1 MKVKVKARS
10 LQTGM
15 HAVSAMPVGHGLG
28 GVLSKPAGLRLAPGA
43 RGDDSRR
50 AWPVSAA
57 PIDRTLLMVAGL
69 PLLTQIV
76 GSLFNIWY
84 NSFHVT
90 PFLDAAQLS
99 IFERSIFIFN
109 VGIYPVSVSI
119 WLTAV
124 AWLRKPLV
132 QLAAGEKVDPVR
144 LAKAQRHAVH
154 LPWWFLAITASG
166 WLLCIPG
173 LLIPLI
179 IGDTVLDP
187 RVLTHLPISIAIA
200 GLTSVSQGVFVVE
213 LTTERWLYNR
223 LFGEKSPS
231 ESEGVH
237 PLSLRGRGLLWL
249 VTAAVCPVLSLLLLV
264 LGSDTMVPDRL
275 FAGAVSLLAVT
286 FALVSAW
293 LMSRLLVEPVEQ
305 LRMAARSVASGDLSV
320 QIDLLRADEFGP
332 LIQEFNAMI
341 AELREQERLKRQI
354 AERTRELEDT
364 TTQLGAEAAQREQV
378 TNHLRSALGAAEAAS
393 TAKTE
398 FLANMSHELRTPLSA
413 ILGFAAIL
421 QDDGLPN
428 DSRQEFTL
436 SIERSGQ
443 HLLAVINDLLDLTSI
458 QSGKL
463 PVSKSDCDSREILG
477 EVVDLMTVTA
487 RLKGLDLRCEIDARV
502 PQTIHTDPL
511 RLRQALVNLLGN
523 ATKFTDMGS
532 VTVRV
537 APAGKGRLLRFDI
550 EDTGPGIADDQIER
564 IFEPFVL
571 GDMSATRTHEGT
583 GLGLPISRHLAMLL
597 GGDLQANS
605 TVGIGS
611 VFSLTI
617 DPAGS
622 TTTGSPA
629 EVPAP

>member
-1 MKVKVKARS
+1 
-10 LQTGM
+10 
-15 HAVSAMPVGHGLG
+15 MPT
-28 GVLSKPAGLRLAPGA
+28 PAGRGLAPGA
-43 RGDDSRR
+43 PSRGARR
-50 AWPVSAA
+50 SWPVAA
-57 PIDRTLLMVAGL
+57 FRIDRTLLLVAGL

-99 IFERSIFIFN
+99 IFENSIFIFN
-109 VGIYPVSVSI
+109 IGIYPISVSI
-119 WLTAV
+119 WLAAV

-132 QLAAGEKVDPVR
+132 DLAAGRRVDPTL
-144 LAKAQRHAVH
+144 LAKAQRRAVH
-154 LPWWFLAITASG
+154 LPWWFLAVTATG

-173 LLIPLI
+173 LLLPLMM
-179 IGDTVLDP
+179 GDTALDP
-187 RVLTHLPISIAIA
+187 RVFTHLPISIAIA

-223 LFGEKSPS
+223 LFGETSPS

-237 PLSLRGRGLLWL
+237 PLSLRGRGMLWL

-275 FAGAVSLLAVT
+275 FAGVVSLMAVT

-305 LRMAARSVASGDLSV
+305 LRMAARRVAGGDLSV
-320 QIDLLRADEFGP
+320 QIDLQRADEFGP
-332 LIQEFNAMI
+332 LIQEFNVMI
-341 AELREQERLKRQI
+341 SELREQERLKRQI

-364 TTQLGAEAAQREQV
+364 TLQLGAEAAQREQV
-378 TNHLRSALGAAEAAS
+378 TNHLRSALSTAEAAS
-393 TAKTE
+393 SAKTE

-421 QDDGLPN
+421 QDGGLPN

-443 HLLAVINDLLDLTSI
+443 HLLAIINDLLDLTSI

-463 PVSKSDCDSREILG
+463 PVTKSDCDSREIVG
-477 EVVDLMTVTA
+477 EVVDLMSVKA
-487 RLKGLDLRCEIDARV
+487 KQKGLDLRCEIDARV

-511 RLRQALVNLLGN
+511 RLRQALVNILGN
-523 ATKFTDMGS
+523 ATKFTDTGS
-532 VTVRV
+532 VIVRV

-550 EDTGPGIADDQIER
+550 EDTGPGIGDDMIES

-571 GDMSATRTHEGT
+571 GDMSTTRTHEGT
-583 GLGLPISRHLAMLL
+583 GLGLPISRHLAELL
-597 GGDLQANS
+597 GGELRAS
-605 TVGIGS
+605 SKVGRGS

-617 DPAGS
+617 DPAG
-622 TTTGSPA
+622 
-629 EVPAP
+629 